1 MKKNR
6 ICSGIE
12 FINRIDLI
20 LNEQGRTRKSLAEGL
35 DILPAT
41 MASWKTKDIFP
52 PVDTIVRIADAL
64 NVSIDWLVTGKEFHY
79 VNNQIDFNEEQKITI
94 NRLESIRDYVNLNV
108 DLLLSQLLR

>member
-1 MKKNR
+1 M
-6 ICSGIE
+6 
-12 FINRIDLI
+12 NRIDL
-20 LNEQGRTRKSLAEGL
+20 LLKQQGRTRKEFARQLNMSQSTV
-35 DILPAT
+35 AT
-41 MASWKTKDIFP
+41 WKSKNIMP
-52 PVDTIVRIADAL
+52 PIDTIVRIADAL

>member
-1 MKKNR
+1 M
-6 ICSGIE
+6 
-12 FINRIDLI
+12 NRIDL
-20 LNEQGRTRKSLAEGL
+20 LLKQQGRTRKSLCAL
-35 DILPAT
+35 TDIPNST
-41 MASWKTKDIFP
+41 IGTWKSKNIMP
-52 PVDTIVRIADAL
+52 PIDTIVRIADAL